1 MNTHD
6 QKPASTSTAVPL
18 AIIGIGCLFPQS
30 DNRTAFWS
38 AIENGVDTITDI
50 PETHWNT
57 ADYYDQDQKSPDR
70 TYGNRG
76 GFLST
81 IDFNPMEFNIPPN
94 ALEAIDTSQLL
105 GLVAAGQALKDA
117 GYGPEREY
125 DRSRISVILGVTG
138 TLELVIPLGAR
149 LGHPIWRKALKES
162 GVEDSVAEDVVQRI
176 SDSYV
181 PWQENSFPG
190 LLGNVVA
197 GRISKQFDLG
207 GTNCVVDAAC
217 ASSLSAVHLAAMEL
231 ATGKSDMV
239 ITGGVDT
246 FNDIFMYTCFSK
258 TPALSPTGNA
268 RPFDSSADGTILGEG
283 LGIVVLKRLS
293 DAERN
298 KDRIYAVIKGI
309 GTSSDGKGDAIYA
322 PSSAGQKKALLDAYQ
337 QAGVSPSDIGLLEAH
352 GTGTKAGDVVE
363 ATALREVFGDAR
375 TPWCALGS
383 VKSQIGHT
391 KAAAGAAGLIK
402 AAMALYRKVLP
413 PTIKVS
419 KPLDEVVN
427 GATPFYMSSCK
438 RPWLQRGNSPRRAA
452 VSAFGFGGSNFHLV
466 LEEYQAAPQSALW
479 DGDVQIISL
488 SGADAAALEASLSAL
503 PVDGNWD
510 NLRAAADV
518 SRKSFDST
526 APCRLTLVVERK
538 RTRLSAVLDSAR
550 TMLRKNAQSSWVTPE
565 GVSFSCNSKPG
576 KLGILFPGQGAQY
589 TGMLRD
595 IACRFPQMLETL
607 ANADRDFIPAE
618 GALLSDLIYPASP
631 FDDETKDRQE
641 AFLRATQVAQPA
653 IGAVSLGALKT
664 LAGFGL
670 TADAVAG
677 HSYGELT
684 ALCAAGRIDE
694 TSLHL
699 LSRLR
704 GRLMAAG
711 SGNDPGSMLAVSAPL
726 ADVEKL
732 LVDEQLDLVI
742 ANRNAPTQ
750 SVLSG
755 SSAETARAITACA
768 ARGLTAKQLPV
779 AAAFHSALVAEAAE
793 PFLTALDKI
802 ELKAGTIPVYA
813 NSTANCYPA
822 DSQAAKELLGNQ
834 LARPVEFVAQ
844 IEAMYAEGVRTF
856 VEVGPGARLTGLVS
870 AILGEREHAA
880 MSLDS
885 SSGKRSGIVDLA
897 RLLARLAVLGYD
909 LQLTR
914 WDEEYQPPAVNA
926 KKPAMTIPICGAN
939 YMKPRPKRPPVEN
952 QGQKNKGQGSG
963 GNGQE
968 KANAFDSTLAP
979 AVSRDAL
986 AESLRVTREGMSVL
1000 QKMQEETAQLHRRFL
1015 EGQETATRT
1024 IQTLLAQ
1031 QQQVLQGPGAR
1042 GQGPVKAFNSTPD
1055 PGPRPPAPA
1064 FVSLDPGPRT
1074 LDPVL
1079 VSPAPVVETLL
1090 SVVAEKT
1097 GYPVEMLELDMGMDS
1112 DLGIDSIKRVE
1123 ILSALQERLPGSPV
1137 IGPEQLGTLRT
1148 LGDIAVYLQG
1158 QGSGVNGQEKANDC
1172 DSTLAPVSETLLSV
1186 VAEKTGYPV
1195 EMLELDMGMDS
1206 DLGIDSIK
1214 RVEILSALQERL
1226 PGSPVIGPEQLGTLR
1241 TLGDIAVYLQ
1251 GQGSGVK
1258 GQEKANDC
1266 DSTLAPCPLP
1276 LAPVSLVNRSAITP
1290 SPLPVETEAV
1300 AVSLDGEIWV
1310 TNDASPFS
1318 EKLCSLL
1325 RSAGRTVRLVDI
1337 EEAAES
1343 TTKVDIAGLVIVAPS
1358 TASDD
1363 QFLENAFL
1371 LLKSAAPNLRRSA
1384 ATGKGALFTTISR
1397 LDGFFGF
1404 GERTMLADPL
1414 SGGLAGLAKTASRE
1428 WSDVFCKA
1436 IDLGGFEDHT
1446 SAAKAVAAELFCSG
1460 PVEVG
1465 LNPQGR
1471 FMLDLTDL
1479 PTLQAPEIA
1488 PINTGDV
1495 VVVTGGGRGVTTAAV
1510 VALAEAFKPLLVLL
1524 GRSSEL
1530 MPEPAWLELLT
1541 DESMIKRGILEHATG
1556 KLHPR
1561 EIEEQYRTIL
1571 AGRELRST
1579 LARVE
1584 AAGGQAIYRSV
1595 DIRDSEAI
1603 SALMQD
1609 IRQEYGPIRGIVHGA
1624 GVLADRLITDKTS
1637 EQFALVYGTKVSGLR
1652 TLLDATS
1659 DDHLRFIALFGST
1672 TGRFGRKGQVDY
1684 AVANE
1689 VLNKLAQAESRRRPG
1704 CRVVS
1709 FNWGPWDGGMVTPN
1723 LKKVFADEGIGLISL
1738 LDGGELLIREI
1749 ASGKGPVE
1757 VVAMA
1762 GAAGKP
1768 LAVPG
1773 PAAAKPLSCALNL
1786 NLSVEDFPFL
1796 KSHVMD
1802 AHAVL
1807 PMAMIMEWLSHGA
1820 LHGNPGL
1827 HFHGFNDLRICKGV
1841 IMEPNQTLG
1850 LQVMAGRAEKRDS
1863 LYVVPVE
1870 LTGAAGHDQRTVLHA
1885 RGEVVL
1891 AKQLP
1896 EGIRSIPDPP
1906 AAPYAPLNNRLYD
1919 PQRLFHGPD
1928 LQGIRQVESCYPK
1941 GIAALVNAAPQ
1952 PSRWIRQPLR
1962 SSWLSDPLVM
1972 DCAFQLM
1979 ILWSFHRFGAASLP
1993 CFVGRYRQYHDTFP
2007 RDGAQIIIRVTAERE
2022 HGATADVEF
2031 LDSHTGKL
2039 VARLEDYEC
2048 VIDPSLER
2056 AFQRNRLP
2064 DENEQDASG
2073 RHVA

>member
-1 MNTHD
+1 
-6 QKPASTSTAVPL
+6 
-18 AIIGIGCLFPQS
+18 
-30 DNRTAFWS
+30 
-38 AIENGVDTITDI
+38 
-50 PETHWNT
+50 
-57 ADYYDQDQKSPDR
+57 
-70 TYGNRG
+70 
-76 GFLST
+76 LS
-81 IDFNPMEFNIPPN
+81 
-94 ALEAIDTSQLL
+94 L
-105 GLVAAGQALKDA
+105 
-117 GYGPEREY
+117 
-125 DRSRISVILGVTG
+125 
-138 TLELVIPLGAR
+138 
-149 LGHPIWRKALKES
+149 
-162 GVEDSVAEDVVQRI
+162 
-176 SDSYV
+176 
-181 PWQENSFPG
+181 
-190 LLGNVVA
+190 
-197 GRISKQFDLG
+197 
-207 GTNCVVDAAC
+207 
-217 ASSLSAVHLAAMEL
+217 
-231 ATGKSDMV
+231 
-239 ITGGVDT
+239 
-246 FNDIFMYTCFSK
+246 
-258 TPALSPTGNA
+258 
-268 RPFDSSADGTILGEG
+268 
-283 LGIVVLKRLS
+283 
-293 DAERN
+293 
-298 KDRIYAVIKGI
+298 
-309 GTSSDGKGDAIYA
+309 
-322 PSSAGQKKALLDAYQ
+322 
-337 QAGVSPSDIGLLEAH
+337 
-352 GTGTKAGDVVE
+352 
-363 ATALREVFGDAR
+363 
-375 TPWCALGS
+375 
-383 VKSQIGHT
+383 
-391 KAAAGAAGLIK
+391 
-402 AAMALYRKVLP
+402 
-413 PTIKVS
+413 
-419 KPLDEVVN
+419 
-427 GATPFYMSSCK
+427 
-438 RPWLQRGNSPRRAA
+438 
-452 VSAFGFGGSNFHLV
+452 
-466 LEEYQAAPQSALW
+466 
-479 DGDVQIISL
+479 
-488 SGADAAALEASLSAL
+488 
-503 PVDGNWD
+503 
-510 NLRAAADV
+510 
-518 SRKSFDST
+518 
-526 APCRLTLVVERK
+526 
-538 RTRLSAVLDSAR
+538 
-550 TMLRKNAQSSWVTPE
+550 
-565 GVSFSCNSKPG
+565 
-576 KLGILFPGQGAQY
+576 
-589 TGMLRD
+589 
-595 IACRFPQMLETL
+595 
-607 ANADRDFIPAE
+607 
-618 GALLSDLIYPASP
+618 
-631 FDDETKDRQE
+631 
-641 AFLRATQVAQPA
+641 
-653 IGAVSLGALKT
+653 
-664 LAGFGL
+664 
-670 TADAVAG
+670 
-677 HSYGELT
+677 
-684 ALCAAGRIDE
+684 
-694 TSLHL
+694 
-699 LSRLR
+699 
-704 GRLMAAG
+704 
-711 SGNDPGSMLAVSAPL
+711 
-726 ADVEKL
+726 
-732 LVDEQLDLVI
+732 
-742 ANRNAPTQ
+742 
-750 SVLSG
+750 
-755 SSAETARAITACA
+755 
-768 ARGLTAKQLPV
+768 
-779 AAAFHSALVAEAAE
+779 
-793 PFLTALDKI
+793 
-802 ELKAGTIPVYA
+802 
-813 NSTANCYPA
+813 
-822 DSQAAKELLGNQ
+822 
-834 LARPVEFVAQ
+834 
-844 IEAMYAEGVRTF
+844 
-856 VEVGPGARLTGLVS
+856 
-870 AILGEREHAA
+870 
-880 MSLDS
+880 
-885 SSGKRSGIVDLA
+885 
-897 RLLARLAVLGYD
+897 
-909 LQLTR
+909 
-914 WDEEYQPPAVNA
+914 
-926 KKPAMTIPICGAN
+926 
-939 YMKPRPKRPPVEN
+939 RPPV
-952 QGQKNKGQGSG
+952 
-963 GNGQE
+963 
-968 KANAFDSTLAP
+968 
-979 AVSRDAL
+979 V
-986 AESLRVTREGMSVL
+986 
-1000 QKMQEETAQLHRRFL
+1000 
-1015 EGQETATRT
+1015 
-1024 IQTLLAQ
+1024 
-1031 QQQVLQGPGAR
+1031 
-1042 GQGPVKAFNSTPD
+1042 
-1055 PGPRPPAPA
+1055 
-1064 FVSLDPGPRT
+1064 
-1074 LDPVL
+1074 
-1079 VSPAPVVETLL
+1079 
-1090 SVVAEKT
+1090 
-1097 GYPVEMLELDMGMDS
+1097 
-1112 DLGIDSIKRVE
+1112 
-1123 ILSALQERLPGSPV
+1123 
-1137 IGPEQLGTLRT
+1137 
-1148 LGDIAVYLQG
+1148 
-1158 QGSGVNGQEKANDC
+1158 
-1172 DSTLAPVSETLLSV
+1172 ETLLSV

-1495 VVVTGGGRGVTTAAV
+1495 VVVTGGGRGGHTAAV